1 MTRTR
6 KSSYQNAIKMQS
18 RCENIGVPS
27 IISYATRGRKSL
39 PVLCGQNLGG
49 GVETLVLV
57 DMAARGGL
65 RGSSME
71 RPAYN
76 ASGVWATERVT
87 GGSVGKT
94 YAWVRLLEAEASLG
108 YAVSRCTRTVNWR

>member
-49 GVETLVLV
+49 AVETLVLV
-57 DMAARGGL
+57 NMAARGGL

-71 RPAYN
+71 WPAYN
-76 ASGVWATERVT
+76 ASGA
-87 GGSVGKT
+87 
-94 YAWVRLLEAEASLG
+94 
-108 YAVSRCTRTVNWR
+108 